1 MKKVTLLQM
10 TIVNFKGIKEK
21 QINFNGKNTLITG
34 LNEVGKS
41 TIVDAYYWLTIGQ
54 NALGN
59 TKFEVRPRYN
69 NGNEIHDIITSVE
82 CVFSV
87 ENDGQA
93 ISFILRRDEIED
105 LTQKQKAELQDNAI
119 APKKSFYFIDNA
131 PYTQK
136 IFNNKLAELF
146 CDLNNFAIIS
156 NPFAFFRLN
165 ETNQRQLLTML
176 CGDVAD
182 NEIESY
188 DKVNA
193 ICGAV
198 NTPNQTKDALSKEI
212 KTMQKELDSIPA
224 RIETHETYCDRYAD
238 YDKQISEYEEQSK
251 MLEKEYS
258 ELKKQDKLLVS
269 SMNKQPKQP
278 VESNITAI
286 ENKIKLEKSKFIGFK
301 KTLQQL
307 NKQKADNACP
317 NCGFPILDFSEQ
329 IKTTEKNIEKSNKNI
344 VKMTQMLEGAK
355 KSYQMELDLY
365 NSQIADFENQQHD
378 VRAKREKLATEMET
392 MRDKFI
398 HTNSELDRLNQAKKA
413 QEQINLLNKE
423 QIELDEKLADTMTKY
438 DIVNKFILD
447 KSEAVVSI
455 INKNFK
461 TIQFKLFEMQTNG
474 ELKTCC
480 KVMKDGVSYA
490 NINTAS
496 KIHSGLEIAKLF
508 CDYFNIL
515 LPIWI
520 DEKESINTLP
530 AMENQFICAKVLDI
544 DSILPNKDDFDSE
557 EKYLI
562 AKDNIL
568 AEYEGK
574 MFIREM

>member
-1 MKKVTLLQM
+1 MKKVTLQKM
-10 TIVNFKGIKEK
+10 KISNFKGITKKE
-21 QINFNGKNTLITG
+21 IDFNGKNTLITG

-59 TKFEVRPRYN
+59 TKFEVRPRDI
-69 NGNEIHDIITSVE
+69 NGNEIHDITTSVE

-87 ENDGQA
+87 EKNGQA
-93 ISFILRRDEIED
+93 KKFTLRRDEIED
-105 LTQKQKAELQDNAI
+105 LTQKQRAELKENAI

-136 IFNNKLAELF
+136 IFNNKLEELF
-146 CDLNNFAIIS
+146 CDLSYFAIIS

-165 ETNQRQLLTML
+165 ETNQRQLLTMV
-176 CGDVAD
+176 CGNVAD
-182 NEIESY
+182 DEIEGFETV
-188 DKVNA
+188 KE

-198 NTPNQTKDALSKEI
+198 NTPNQVKEALTKEI
-212 KTMQKELDSIPA
+212 RAMQKEFDSIPA
-224 RIETHETYCDRYAD
+224 KIQTHETYCDRYAD
-238 YDKQISEYEEQSK
+238 YDKQIAEYESK
-251 MLEKEYS
+251 IEELEKEYS
-258 ELKKQDKLLVS
+258 ELKKRDKILIS

-278 VESNITAI
+278 DESNITSI
-286 ENKIKLEKSKFIGFK
+286 ENKIKLEKSKFVGFK

-329 IKTTEKNIEKSNKNI
+329 IKITEKNIEKSNKNI
-344 VKMTQMLEGAK
+344 IKMNTLLENAK
-355 KSYQMELDLY
+355 KSYQMELDFY
-365 NSQIADFENQQHD
+365 NSQIANFANEEQNIISN
-378 VRAKREKLATEMET
+378 REKLAVEMEAK
-392 MRDKFI
+392 RDEFL
-398 HTNSELDRLNQAKKA
+398 HVNTEVDRLKQAKKA

-423 QIELDEKLADTMTKY
+423 QIDLDEKLADAMTKY
-438 DIVNKFILD
+438 DTINKFILD
-447 KSEAVVSI
+447 KSEAVVAI
-455 INKNFK
+455 INNNFE

-530 AMENQFICAKVLDI
+530 IMENQFICAKVLDI
-544 DSILPNKDDFDSE
+544 DSILPNKTEFDCE
-557 EKYLI
+557 EKYLNE
-562 AKDNIL
+562 KEKLL
-568 AEYEGK
+568 AEYKGK

>member
-59 TKFEVRPRYN
+59 TKFEVRPRYT

-87 ENDGQA
+87 ENDGQD
-93 ISFILRRDEIED
+93 ISFTLRRDEIED
-105 LTQKQKAELQDNAI
+105 LTQKQKAELSDNTI

-188 DKVNA
+188 EKVKA

-251 MLEKEYS
+251 VLEKEYS

-278 VESNITAI
+278 DESNITAI
-286 ENKIKLEKSKFIGFK
+286 ENKIKFEKSKFVGFK

-307 NKQKADNACP
+307 NKQRADNACP

-329 IKTTEKNIEKSNKNI
+329 IKTTEKNIEKSNKSI

-355 KSYQMELDLY
+355 KSYQMELDLF

-378 VRAKREKLATEMET
+378 VMAKREKLATEMET
-392 MRDKFI
+392 MRDKFMHI
-398 HTNSELDRLNQAKKA
+398 NSESDRLNQAKKA

-520 DEKESINTLP
+520 DEKESINILP